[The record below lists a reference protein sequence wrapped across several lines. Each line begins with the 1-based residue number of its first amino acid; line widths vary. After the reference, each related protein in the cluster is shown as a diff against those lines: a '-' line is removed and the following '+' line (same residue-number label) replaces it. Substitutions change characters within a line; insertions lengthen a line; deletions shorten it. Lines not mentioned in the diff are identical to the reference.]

1 MKVAGGLLTGLGVF
15 LILVTFLYQN
25 DTGNSSVSTLL
36 GGVVLL
42 IVGIIVMMIK
52 PKGKKDQ

>member
-1 MKVAGGLLTGLGVF
+1 MKVAGGLLTGLGAF

-42 IVGIIVMMIK
+42 ILGIVVMMIK
-52 PKGKKDQ
+52 PKSKKDQ

>member
-1 MKVAGGLLTGLGVF
+1 MKVAGGLLTGLGAF
-15 LILVTFLYQN
+15 LILVTFMYQN

-42 IVGIIVMMIK
+42 VVGIIVMTIK
-52 PKGKKDQ
+52 PKNKKDQ

>member
-1 MKVAGGLLTGLGVF
+1 MKVAGGLLTGLGAF

-42 IVGIIVMMIK
+42 ILGIIVMMIK
-52 PKGKKDQ
+52 PKSKKDQ